1 MREIERKLRILLL
14 GVGAFFVA
22 SCGKSEPKYAQMCSA
37 QLQNDCLPPE
47 RIEQMLIDP
56 RARIM
61 HSERTQGGGADAQ
74 VMVLSVPDGEQDRQ
88 IRVKWRAHS
97 TASAINSPRK
107 EVVAHFV
114 QKLFLEPVDYVAP
127 PSRSRCFEL
136 EHYHQTV
143 DANAQPSFPEHSRCV
158 FGVVSFWLEG
168 AEGHQDDFWEE
179 EKVFTL
185 AKWKADAV
193 YRRSFADAN
202 LLAYLISNGD
212 THSGNWIKLPTK
224 AGVRMY
230 LIDSSISLTRMGN
243 SSISPEED
251 FSTLRVPALSQLSVE
266 RILQLK
272 DDEIES
278 LFTLER
284 LIKKGHVLVSYEGHH
299 EPEQGDRGRAV
310 RWVESGDPNED
321 NDELLIGIANYELD
335 LIKKQIW
342 YLRALHAMGE
352 LQFLN
357 KTGGARR

>member
-1 MREIERKLRILLL
+1 
-14 GVGAFFVA
+14 
-22 SCGKSEPKYAQMCSA
+22 
-37 QLQNDCLPPE
+37 
-47 RIEQMLIDP
+47 
-56 RARIM
+56 
-61 HSERTQGGGADAQ
+61 
-74 VMVLSVPDGEQDRQ
+74 
-88 IRVKWRAHS
+88 
-97 TASAINSPRK
+97 
-107 EVVAHFV
+107 
-114 QKLFLEPVDYVAP
+114 
-127 PSRSRCFEL
+127 
-136 EHYHQTV
+136 
-143 DANAQPSFPEHSRCV
+143 
-158 FGVVSFWLEG
+158 
-168 AEGHQDDFWEE
+168 
-179 EKVFTL
+179 
-185 AKWKADAV
+185 
-193 YRRSFADAN
+193 
-202 LLAYLISNGD
+202 
-212 THSGNWIKLPTK
+212 
-224 AGVRMY
+224 MY

>member
-168 AEGHQDDFWEE
+168 AEGHQDDFGR
-179 EKVFTL
+179 KKRFSLSPSGKPMQSTGAHSPTRTYL
-185 AKWKADAV
+185 
-193 YRRSFADAN
+193 
-202 LLAYLISNGD
+202 LISSATVTRTREIG
-212 THSGNWIKLPTK
+212 SSSRRKLEYACT
-224 AGVRMY
+224 
-230 LIDSSISLTRMGN
+230 
-243 SSISPEED
+243 
-251 FSTLRVPALSQLSVE
+251 
-266 RILQLK
+266 
-272 DDEIES
+272 
-278 LFTLER
+278 
-284 LIKKGHVLVSYEGHH
+284 
-299 EPEQGDRGRAV
+299 
-310 RWVESGDPNED
+310 
-321 NDELLIGIANYELD
+321 
-335 LIKKQIW
+335 
-342 YLRALHAMGE
+342 
-352 LQFLN
+352 
-357 KTGGARR
+357 